1 MSLALVIGLGA
12 RLLLHK
18 LNGSQPVDTNSF
30 LIERLA
36 AGLWQGAAV
45 HLALIYSPRLALGI
59 TIGVA
64 VRVGVALLQVY
75 IGRSDN
81 PVALAASLLGL
92 AFGVLA
98 ADVADALVERIS
110 TWGAPTKKRRT
121 LSRRRSVGVPPREQ
135 VQLTSPTPSSPH
147 PVSANGHASHSR
159 QDVSSPEPGS
169 GATTPANG
177 VLQVSNIA
185 ALENELAELQ
195 AKAAEAAAQKA
206 RFSEERAWALDAR
219 NFSWASQLA
228 WQIQVGLPLSPSHL
242 AALDQM

>member
-1 MSLALVIGLGA
+1 M
-12 RLLLHK
+12 
-18 LNGSQPVDTNSF
+18 
-30 LIERLA
+30 
-36 AGLWQGAAV
+36 
-45 HLALIYSPRLALGI
+45 
-59 TIGVA
+59 
-64 VRVGVALLQVY
+64 
-75 IGRSDN
+75 
-81 PVALAASLLGL
+81 
-92 AFGVLA
+92 
-98 ADVADALVERIS
+98 
-110 TWGAPTKKRRT
+110 
-121 LSRRRSVGVPPREQ
+121 PPREQ